1 MAGRKRHT
9 DSVFPLQGKVT
20 GGYPPV
26 WKSGRGSLASSHA
39 GTRLPIAVTIHGG
52 WSYGPDTGRSPSVRS
67 RLGRDAGVTSST
79 HSFRSKALKKQAPW
93 RACHLGSRDDS
104 LRWHGPHQVKGS
116 KRLLPLSP
124 GAPLSFALLWHR
136 NTGLSRPF
144 FGKTGLDKRK
154 TAAYTVPRKGVL
166 GRGLR
171 GGCIPSTS
179 PDLGN
184 ANVGMRRKTD
194 IFPHAG
200 GVFFVGLRMNGR
212 LSRVSPLRG
221 SSAFFNRHSC
231 S

>member
-1 MAGRKRHT
+1 ME
-9 DSVFPLQGKVT
+9 D
-20 GGYPPV
+20 
-26 WKSGRGSLASSHA
+26 
-39 GTRLPIAVTIHGG
+39 
-52 WSYGPDTGRSPSVRS
+52 RS
-67 RLGRDAGVTSST
+67 RLTGLLSRRNTASHRCLWPGHRALPLCPLPAGPGCRMVS

-194 IFPHAG
+194 IFPQTGALA
-200 GVFFVGLRMNGR
+200 VNLWMNGR
-212 LSRVSPLRG
+212 LSGVSPLRG
-221 SSAFFNRHSC
+221 SSAFFFRTTAAPER
-231 S
+231 

>member
-9 DSVFPLQGKVT
+9 DSVLPLHGKVT
-20 GGYPPV
+20 GEYIPCV
-26 WKSGRGSLASSHA
+26 EN
-39 GTRLPIAVTIHGG
+39 
-52 WSYGPDTGRSPSVRS
+52 RS
-67 RLGRDAGVTSST
+67 RLTGLLSRRNTASHRCLWPGHRALPLCPLPAGPGRRYGFSLLPFKRV
-79 HSFRSKALKKQAPW
+79 KKQAPW

-144 FGKTGLDKRK
+144 FGKPGLDKRK

-184 ANVGMRRKTD
+184 ANVGMRRKSD
-194 IFPHAG
+194 IFPRPAHLPQTCG
-200 GVFFVGLRMNGR
+200 
-212 LSRVSPLRG
+212 
-221 SSAFFNRHSC
+221 
-231 S
+231 

>member
-1 MAGRKRHT
+1 ME
-9 DSVFPLQGKVT
+9 D
-20 GGYPPV
+20 
-26 WKSGRGSLASSHA
+26 
-39 GTRLPIAVTIHGG
+39 
-52 WSYGPDTGRSPSVRS
+52 RS
-67 RLGRDAGVTSST
+67 RLTGLLSRRNTASHRCLWPGHRALPLCPLPAGPGCRMVS

-194 IFPHAG
+194 IFSQTGALA
-200 GVFFVGLRMNGR
+200 VNLWMNGR
-212 LSRVSPLRG
+212 LSGVSPLRG
-221 SSAFFNRHSC
+221 SSAFFFRTTAAPER
-231 S
+231 

>member
-1 MAGRKRHT
+1 ME
-9 DSVFPLQGKVT
+9 D
-20 GGYPPV
+20 
-26 WKSGRGSLASSHA
+26 
-39 GTRLPIAVTIHGG
+39 
-52 WSYGPDTGRSPSVRS
+52 RS
-67 RLGRDAGVTSST
+67 RLTGLLSRRNTASHRCLWPGHRALPLCPLPAGPGCRMVS

-194 IFPHAG
+194 IFPQTGALA
-200 GVFFVGLRMNGR
+200 VNLWMNGR
-212 LSRVSPLRG
+212 LSGVFPLRG
-221 SSAFFNRHSC
+221 SSAFFFRTTAAPER
-231 S
+231 